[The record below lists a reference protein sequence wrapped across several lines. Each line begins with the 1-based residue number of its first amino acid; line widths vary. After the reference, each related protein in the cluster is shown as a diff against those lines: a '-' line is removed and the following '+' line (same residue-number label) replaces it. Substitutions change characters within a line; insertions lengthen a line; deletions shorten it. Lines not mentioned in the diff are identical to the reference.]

1 MGAVSMLSTHVD
13 MHGHS
18 LVSTHVDTHGHC
30 QLFCASS
37 VLCSLTNI
45 YLASLPQAG
54 DTAMT
59 LPSSSLQSS
68 GSENEN
74 VNKMSSRS
82 V

>member
-1 MGAVSMLSTHVD
+1 MLSTHVD

-18 LVSTHVDTHGHC
+18 QHGQHTYGHTWTLSALLC
-30 QLFCASS
+30 LLWALF
-37 VLCSLTNI
+37 TDI
-45 YLASLPQAG
+45 YLASLPRAG

-74 VNKMSSRS
+74 ANKMSSRG